1 MASVANK
8 YGYPLNFEWKHPWPR
23 APIPENEN
31 ERVAELMKYHILESE
46 QDEKFD
52 KLCRIACKQMKCP
65 IAAISFIDKQKQ
77 WFKANNGLTQ
87 KQIPRD
93 VSVCAHTIM
102 FPKRALVVED
112 ASLDERFKNNPLVT
126 RASAVRFYAGVPI
139 TSPNGFCIGSVF
151 VFDVKSHQNADPRI
165 LHKIAAKVLKYM
177 DERLKSLGHPAI
189 ANAIDNATA
198 TNTSAL
204 HSFPLPNQPVPVAN
218 GSSQHIPVVAD
229 PVKPK
234 VFSPA
239 PDLVPLPKK
248 IVNEQPPGELHQ
260 EQSFTA
266 VPRPVMPP
274 APVATH
280 PVIPPA
286 PVAARPVM
294 PPAPVA
300 PVATPV
306 PVSVADANIGALVRT
321 EKSIAPAQSSSTSLE
336 VGGGQQGMGNMGAML
351 MNLLARTTE
360 TQQQLAA
367 QQGVM
372 FETLGQHSQQ
382 LESLGQSMAHLERRF
397 EAARVKNS
405 QRPVKQI

>member
-1 MASVANK
+1 
-8 YGYPLNFEWKHPWPR
+8 
-23 APIPENEN
+23 
-31 ERVAELMKYHILESE
+31 
-46 QDEKFD
+46 
-52 KLCRIACKQMKCP
+52 
-65 IAAISFIDKQKQ
+65 
-77 WFKANNGLTQ
+77 
-87 KQIPRD
+87 
-93 VSVCAHTIM
+93 
-102 FPKRALVVED
+102 
-112 ASLDERFKNNPLVT
+112 
-126 RASAVRFYAGVPI
+126 
-139 TSPNGFCIGSVF
+139 
-151 VFDVKSHQNADPRI
+151 
-165 LHKIAAKVLKYM
+165 
-177 DERLKSLGHPAI
+177 
-189 ANAIDNATA
+189 
-198 TNTSAL
+198 
-204 HSFPLPNQPVPVAN
+204 
-218 GSSQHIPVVAD
+218 
-229 PVKPK
+229 
-234 VFSPA
+234 
-239 PDLVPLPKK
+239 
-248 IVNEQPPGELHQ
+248 
-260 EQSFTA
+260 
-266 VPRPVMPP
+266 MPP

-294 PPAPVA
+294 PPASVA